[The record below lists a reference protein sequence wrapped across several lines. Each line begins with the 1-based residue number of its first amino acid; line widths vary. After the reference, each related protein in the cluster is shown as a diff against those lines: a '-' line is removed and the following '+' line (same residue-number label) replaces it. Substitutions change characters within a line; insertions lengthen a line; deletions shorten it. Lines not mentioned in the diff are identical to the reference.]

1 VYSVYQEEPGGT
13 FEADGVLYDLNG
25 ILRDTARLPV
35 NHIALSK
42 VAWALNSRP
51 LDPQRVEDADYSVPV
66 LITLYAGRNPKYKGK
81 PLVVDGE
88 HRCVKAIRDKRVTIG
103 YRLVSEA
110 IMKRHI
116 VKKA

>member
-1 VYSVYQEEPGGT
+1 MSKLYQEEEGGT
-13 FEADGVLYDLNG
+13 FEADGVQYDLNG
-25 ILRDTARLPV
+25 ILRDTARLPI
-35 NHIALSK
+35 NHIALSRL
-42 VAWALNSRP
+42 AWCLGSHT
-51 LDPQRVEDADYSVPV
+51 LDDARVEASDYSVPV
-66 LITLYAGRNPKYKGK
+66 LITLYNGRNPKYKGK

-88 HRCVKAIRDKRVTIG
+88 HRCTKAIRHRRVTIG